1 MRFVWLFLQ
10 PLKYTMI
17 QRIQSLF
24 LLGTAISGAL
34 FAFLP
39 WAVFHLGDGKEDV
52 ILKGTSELV
61 SSLPGLTIALFAL
74 INIFLF
80 RNRKRQMRVCN
91 VLFVIAIGALSSAVL
106 KITATSAELK
116 ANDFDYQF
124 GMVWPVIS
132 IIFTYMARHSI
143 NKDEQLVRSADR
155 LR

>member
-1 MRFVWLFLQ
+1 
-10 PLKYTMI
+10 MI

-24 LLGTAISGAL
+24 LLGAAISGIL
-34 FAFLP
+34 FTFLP
-39 WAVFHLGDGKEDV
+39 WAVFHLGEGKDDI
-52 ILKGTSELV
+52 ILKGSSELV
-61 SSLPGLTIALFAL
+61 SSLPGLTISFFAM

-116 ANDFDYQF
+116 ATDFDYQF
-124 GMVWPVIS
+124 GMVWPVVS
-132 IIFTYMARHSI
+132 IIFSYMARHSI

>member
-1 MRFVWLFLQ
+1 LRFVWLFLQ

-116 ANDFDYQF
+116 ATDFDYQF

>member
-1 MRFVWLFLQ
+1 LRLDWLFLQ
-10 PLKYTMI
+10 PLITEMI

-24 LLGTAISGAL
+24 LLGTALSGVL
-34 FAFLP
+34 FTFLP
-39 WAVFHLGDGKEDV
+39 WAVFHLGESKEDV

-61 SSLPGLTIALFAL
+61 SSLPGLTLALFAL

-80 RNRKRQMRVCN
+80 RSRKRQMRVCN

-106 KITATSAELK
+106 KITATAAELK

>member
-1 MRFVWLFLQ
+1 MRDVWLFLQ
-10 PLKYTMI
+10 PLLNEMI

-24 LLGTAISGAL
+24 LLGASLSGAL

-39 WAVFHLGDGKEDV
+39 WAVFHLGEGKDDV

-61 SSLPGLTIALFAL
+61 SSLPGFTIAFFAL

-80 RNRKRQMRVCN
+80 SNRKRQMRVCN

-106 KITATSAELK
+106 KITATSAEIK
-116 ANDFDYQF
+116 ASDFDYQF
-124 GMVWPVIS
+124 GMVWPVIA
-132 IIFTYMARHSI
+132 IIFTFMAKHSI
-143 NKDEQLVRSADR
+143 QKDEKLVRSADR

>member
-1 MRFVWLFLQ
+1 LRFVWLFLQ